1 MNRYQSYPV
10 LPFLNL
16 LIIEDFLPVV
26 YLNTLL
32 PTTYVRLPACSGSIW
47 ANYSQEQDV
56 FYYYVL
62 PLYLAM
68 QSCIG
73 DESK

>member
-1 MNRYQSYPV
+1 MIVFGAQVGIKNNLCRTYQYSKY
-10 LPFLNL
+10 FIAHNL
-16 LIIEDFLPVV
+16 RP
-26 YLNTLL
+26 
-32 PTTYVRLPACSGSIW
+32 PACSIW